1 MGEIQP
7 CPGESDGG
15 DQAGG
20 WDKELRAWG
29 CAEVGGSQG
38 RSRTSQVGSDRAGF
52 PEAPRPTT
60 PPPQAVESRGSG
72 LRDSPAP
79 CSPRAQEFHQPGR
92 GACFGLSPSWL
103 PLDQELQLFLGPSTP
118 TQATGLPPAPSPP
131 LPWLARCVPGAG
143 RKQTRRGGFAG
154 SGVTLTQLRQSLMA
168 DTHSAC
174 SGGTVAVARKPA
186 AA

>member
-1 MGEIQP
+1 MLLRRSGRK
-7 CPGESDGG
+7 PGQEQNEPGG
-15 DQAGG
+15 VRSGRLPGG
-20 WDKELRAWG
+20 PLG
-29 CAEVGGSQG
+29 PHPS
-38 RSRTSQVGSDRAGF
+38 
-52 PEAPRPTT
+52 
-60 PPPQAVESRGSG
+60 PQALESRGSG

-79 CSPRAQEFHQPGR
+79 CSPRAQEFHQPKEG
-92 GACFGLSPSWL
+92 GSCFGLSPSWL
-103 PLDQELQLFLGPSTP
+103 PLDRELQLLLRAPHPHPSP
-118 TQATGLPPAPSPP
+118 WAGPPAPSPP
-131 LPWLARCVPGAG
+131 PPWLALCVPGAG